1 MKLAFISSTKRGE
14 IDRLLSLTAARLE
27 ADGKRLNGVV
37 KVLEDNPD
45 LAHDCDMDLRVLP
58 DGPNIR
64 ITQSL
69 GAGSSACRLNPAAIQ
84 EAVAA
89 VEQRSHADA
98 DMFLLN
104 KFGPQEGDGHGFRAT
119 IATALENGVPV
130 LLGVGGTMREAFAEF
145 AQGLAE
151 ELPEDLDEIYRWC
164 ETAMAERTA

>member
-14 IDRLLSLTAARLE
+14 IDRLVSLTAARLE
-27 ADGKRLNGVV
+27 ADQKRLNGVV

-69 GAGSSACRLNPAAIQ
+69 GAGSNACRLNPAAIQ
-84 EAVAA
+84 EAVGE
-89 VEQRSHADA
+89 VERLSSADA

-104 KFGPQEGDGHGFRAT
+104 KFGPQEGEGHGFRAT
-119 IATALENGVPV
+119 IAAALENGVPV
-130 LLGVGGTMREAFAEF
+130 LLGVGTTMRDAFDEF

-151 ELPEDLDEIYRWC
+151 ELPEDLDKIYEWC
-164 ETAMAERTA
+164 CKAMAERTA